1 MIEPWK
7 AKALQAQKQPPALA
21 SSVLSELLKK
31 GGIMKLAVF
40 TENSQQKLRRL
51 LAKSHDGV
59 IAISPDGASEMLAE
73 LNFPGQRGIDSRRV
87 FGHLHAIIHGDW
99 VESYPIHFAAMP
111 DGRIWLV
118 DGQHR
123 MMAIS
128 QSQSAVKVAVRI
140 VDVESEQDARSFYAG
155 FDGKGAVRTNAQIL
169 DAVQLAKTMG
179 LSNRMARAV
188 YEAAPLLMNGLE
200 PPHGNVKNQANQDV
214 HLQSAKLAA
223 ATNWAKEAAAY
234 ESAIKGTGPGFY
246 EKLRKTGPVSVGL
259 YTFRYQPKK
268 ACEFWQGVADN
279 DGLRKGD
286 PRHTLVQDLFVRN
299 LATGSV
305 RQRIQQSALAWNAFY
320 EGRDL
325 KIIKCVVGAT
335 ITLSGTPLNGKGA
348 K

>member
-1 MIEPWK
+1 MAHWDDK
-7 AKALQAQKQPPALA
+7 AAHGAQQTQAKT
-21 SSVLSELLKK
+21 SSVLNDLFTK
-31 GGIMKLAVF
+31 GGYMQIEKQA
-40 TENSQQKLRRL
+40 EKSDQKLRRML
-51 LAKSHDGV
+51 SKSKDGV

-99 VESYPIHFAAMP
+99 VESYPIHFAALP

-123 MMAIS
+123 MKAIS

-140 VDVESEQDARSFYAG
+140 VDVESEQEARSFYAG

-179 LSNRMARAV
+179 LSNRMTRAV
-188 YEAAPLLMNGLE
+188 YEAAPLLLNGLE
-200 PPHGNVKNQANQDV
+200 PPHGNVKNQANKDV

-234 ESAIKGTGPGFY
+234 ESAIKGAGPGFY

-325 KIIKCVVGAT
+325 KIIKCVVGSV
-335 ITLSGTPLNGKGA
+335 ITLSGTPLNGKGT